1 MIFPKKVETAYQA
14 LCDLGLSLAATGH
27 QWTNEQREAWERAEC
42 ALRSLVN
49 PNVKVRG
56 ATPIGG
62 ASLSTAWLGVLLANV
77 VPLILLQFAQ
87 EQTDLFKAAVRS
99 GPFNV
104 LAQAEHF

>member
-1 MIFPKKVETAYQA
+1 MSPLTLPSIARRFSYR
-14 LCDLGLSLAATGH
+14 H
-27 QWTNEQREAWERAEC
+27 
-42 ALRSLVN
+42 
-49 PNVKVRG
+49 NVKVKG

-62 ASLSTAWLGVLLANV
+62 ASLSTARLGVLVANV